1 MLVHC
6 GCIWN
11 TCVRFEGCL
20 FAVDVYGRLVQSLRD
35 VCSLW
40 ICIWK
45 TCVRFEGF
53 LFTVDVYG
61 RVV

>member
-20 FAVDVYGRLVQSLRD
+20 FAVHVYGRLVQGLRD
-35 VCSLW
+35 ACSLW
-40 ICIWK
+40 MYMEHLCK
-45 TCVRFEGF
+45 V
-53 LFTVDVYG
+53 
-61 RVV
+61 